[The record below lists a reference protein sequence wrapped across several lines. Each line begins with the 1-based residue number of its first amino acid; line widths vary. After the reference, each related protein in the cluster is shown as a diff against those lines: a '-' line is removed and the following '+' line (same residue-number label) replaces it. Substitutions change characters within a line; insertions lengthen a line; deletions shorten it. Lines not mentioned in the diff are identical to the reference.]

1 MNNAHT
7 PLPPHPQPL
16 ERLHALDN
24 LRALMMWL
32 GIVLHVA
39 INHLTVDSPL
49 PWRDPKTSPVADL
62 LLLFIHSFRMPVFFV
77 LAGFFVALLAERRGA
92 NGMLKNRCLRLA
104 LPFAIFWPPLFAATT
119 VLAMVYIHLTV
130 RGVPGIDVALAPP
143 RQAGGSPFNTMHLWF
158 LYQLFW
164 LSVLAWAGMR
174 VRRFV
179 PARLREALARGFT
192 QLLSRRWGFA
202 VLALPLALVGMAYP
216 SGLLQETGSFLPP
229 AAEWMRSG
237 LFFAAGWY
245 VHGRQEQ
252 LLAVFSARCK
262 GHAAAGFAFL
272 VATVLLLGA
281 TRGGSLHRVP
291 HPEFWIAYAYSATAW
306 LWSMALIGGFLR
318 YLPRRNAVLDY
329 LSQSSYWVYLV
340 HMLGT
345 VGFGIL
351 LFDVPLGAVAKM
363 GLNIAATSL
372 AALAS
377 YQLLVR
383 RTPVGRLLNGQ
394 RPENRSTRKSTKAR
408 VLAAR

>member
-7 PLPPHPQPL
+7 TQAPQ
-16 ERLHALDN
+16 RLHALDN

-39 INHLTVDSPL
+39 INHLTIDSPL

-104 LPFAIFWPPLFAATT
+104 LPFAIFWPPLFVATT

-130 RGVPGIDVALAPP
+130 RGVPGIDVALTPA
-143 RQAGGSPFNTMHLWF
+143 RQASGSPFNTMHLWF

-179 PARLREALARGFT
+179 PARLREALASSFT
-192 QLLSRRWGFA
+192 GLMARRWGFA
-202 VLALPLALVGMAYP
+202 VLALPLAFVGMLYP
-216 SGLLQETGSFLPP
+216 SGMVTESGSFLPP
-229 AAEWMRSG
+229 LAEWMQSG
-237 LFFAAGWY
+237 LFFVAGWY
-245 VHGRQEQ
+245 VHGQQER
-252 LLAVFSARCK
+252 LLALFAARCK
-262 GHAAAGFAFL
+262 GCAAAGLAFL

-281 TRGGSLHRVP
+281 SRGGSLHRVP
-291 HPEFWIAYAYSATAW
+291 HPEFWIAFAYNATAW
-306 LWSMALIGGFLR
+306 LWSMALIGGFVR
-318 YLPRRNAVLDY
+318 YLPRQNAVLAY

-351 LFDVPLGAVAKM
+351 LFHAPLGAVAKM

-394 RPENRSTRKSTKAR
+394 RPESRSTRKSTKAR
-408 VLAAR
+408 VFAAR

>member
-7 PLPPHPQPL
+7 TQAPQ
-16 ERLHALDN
+16 RLHALDN

-39 INHLTVDSPL
+39 INHLTIDSPL
-49 PWRDPKTSPVADL
+49 PWRDPKTSPLADL

-104 LPFAIFWPPLFAATT
+104 LPFAIFWPPLFVATT

-130 RGVPGIDVALAPP
+130 RGVPGIDVALTPA
-143 RQAGGSPFNTMHLWF
+143 RQASGSPFNTMHLWF

-179 PARLREALARGFT
+179 PARLREALASSFT
-192 QLLSRRWGFA
+192 GLMARRWGFA
-202 VLALPLALVGMAYP
+202 VLALPLAFVGMLYP
-216 SGLLQETGSFLPP
+216 SGMVTESGSFLPP
-229 AAEWMRSG
+229 LAEWMQSG
-237 LFFAAGWY
+237 LFFVAGWY
-245 VHGRQEQ
+245 VHGQQER
-252 LLAVFSARCK
+252 LLALFAARCK
-262 GHAAAGFAFL
+262 RCAAAGLAFL

-281 TRGGSLHRVP
+281 SRGGSLHRVP
-291 HPEFWIAYAYSATAW
+291 HPEFWIAFAYNATAW
-306 LWSMALIGGFLR
+306 LWSMALIGGFVR
-318 YLPRRNAVLDY
+318 YLPRQNAVLAY

-351 LFDVPLGAVAKM
+351 LFHAPLGAVAKM

-394 RPENRSTRKSTKAR
+394 RPESRSTRKSTKAR
-408 VLAAR
+408 VFAAR

>member
-7 PLPPHPQPL
+7 TQAPQ
-16 ERLHALDN
+16 RLHALDN

-39 INHLTVDSPL
+39 INHLTIDSPL

-104 LPFAIFWPPLFAATT
+104 LPFAIFWPPLFVATT

-130 RGVPGIDVALAPP
+130 RGVPGIDVALTPA
-143 RQAGGSPFNTMHLWF
+143 RQASGSPFNTMHLWF

-179 PARLREALARGFT
+179 PARLREALASSFT
-192 QLLSRRWGFA
+192 GLMARRWGFA
-202 VLALPLALVGMAYP
+202 VLALPLAFVGMLYP
-216 SGLLQETGSFLPP
+216 SGMVTESGSFLPP
-229 AAEWMRSG
+229 LAEWMQSG
-237 LFFAAGWY
+237 LFFVAGWY
-245 VHGRQEQ
+245 VHGQQER
-252 LLAVFSARCK
+252 LLALFAARCK
-262 GHAAAGFAFL
+262 RCAAAGLAFL

-281 TRGGSLHRVP
+281 SRGGSLHRVP
-291 HPEFWIAYAYSATAW
+291 HPEFWIAFAYNATAW
-306 LWSMALIGGFLR
+306 LWSMALIGGFVR
-318 YLPRRNAVLDY
+318 YLPRQNAVLAY

-351 LFDVPLGAVAKM
+351 LFHAPLGAVAKM

-394 RPENRSTRKSTKAR
+394 RPESRSTRKSTKAR
-408 VLAAR
+408 VFAAR